1 MMGTGEFFGKVVSI
15 YARFSSANQREA
27 SLEDQIRRCREYV
40 ETRGGRV
47 TDALVFTDA
56 AVSGASLMRP
66 AFERMMAAVERKQID
81 VIVTEDISRISR
93 DIADSATLLK
103 KLQYLGVQLRSV
115 ADGINTSDRSAKLTY
130 TIKSLVSEAYLD
142 DLRDKTLR
150 GLEGRALA
158 GLSTGGLPT
167 GYRSSPV
174 HDTYGRLTGYR
185 IEIDPEA
192 SEVIRR
198 IFTLYRDGRSY
209 REIALLLNSE
219 GVLPPRAKSRR
230 RRKGW
235 VASTIREILR
245 NRAYIGERTFKK
257 RQWVKLPGTNTRRYR
272 PREESEVIR
281 QVHPELAI
289 IDEELWEQVRAR
301 TDSSRATY
309 TKTAPGVARGGSSG
323 RRNNYVLSG
332 ILVCGE
338 CGAAMTIASG
348 TSASYYQCADYKKRG
363 TCKNGR
369 SIREDVAK
377 ERVFNAIGARYNT
390 PEATTFLR
398 QAMVDAIAS
407 MSRTGNAELQE
418 RRARL
423 ERTEERLRNLVDFI
437 SRGETFPSVRE
448 ALADLEAQAKQEKD
462 AIARLRETGAKP
474 VQLPTPDMI
483 LDLWNKFERIAEH
496 DPLQTREALRLLF
509 AGQGLRATPQPD
521 GRYMAE
527 GQIDL
532 SALFRLDLSS
542 AGDKTPKAPKGLLGS
557 RTDVSSSSDGCAGRI

>member
-1 MMGTGEFFGKVVSI
+1 MGAGEFSGLAVCI

-27 SLEDQIRRCREYV
+27 SLEDQVRRCREYIV
-40 ETRGGRV
+40 ARAGRV
-47 TDALVFTDA
+47 DDALIFTDA

-66 AFERMMAAVERKQID
+66 AFERMMAAIERKQID

-103 KLQYLGVQLRSV
+103 KLQYLGVPLRSV

-167 GYRSSPV
+167 GYRSSPIS
-174 HDTYGRLTGYR
+174 DGYGRVTGYH

-192 SEVIRR
+192 SAIIRR
-198 IFTLYRDGRSY
+198 IFTLYRDGRSH

-219 GVLPPRAKSRR
+219 GVQPPRAKTRR

-235 VASTIREILR
+235 VASTIREMLR

-257 RQWVKLPGTNTRRYR
+257 RQWMKIPGTNTRRYR
-272 PREESEVIR
+272 LRDKSELI
-281 QVHPELAI
+281 QQMHPELAI
-289 IDEELWEQVRAR
+289 IDQELWEQVRAR
-301 TDSSRATY
+301 AESVRTTF
-309 TKTAPGVARGGSSG
+309 TKNASGVARGGSSG

-332 ILVCGE
+332 ILVCGA
-338 CGAAMTIASG
+338 CGAAMTSASG
-348 TSASYYQCADYKKRG
+348 TSASYYQCSDYKKRG

-369 SIREDVAK
+369 SIREDIAK
-377 ERVFNAIGARYNT
+377 ARVFDAVGARYNT
-390 PEATTFLR
+390 TEATAFLR
-398 QAMVDAIAS
+398 QAMVDAISS
-407 MSRTGNAELQE
+407 MSRSGNAELEE

-423 ERTEERLRNLVDFI
+423 ERTEERIRNLIDFI
-437 SRGETFPSVRE
+437 SRGESIPSIRE
-448 ALADLEAQAKQEKD
+448 ALADLHAQAKQEKD
-462 AIARLRETGAKP
+462 AIARLRETAAKP
-474 VQLPTPDMI
+474 VQLPTPEMI
-483 LDLWNKFERIAEH
+483 LGVWNNFERIAQQN
-496 DPLQTREALRLLF
+496 PLQTREALRLLF
-509 AGQGLRATPQPD
+509 AGQGLRATPQAD

-532 SALFRLDLSS
+532 SALFRLDLSTE
-542 AGDKTPKAPKGLLGS
+542 GDKTPKAPKGLPGAGPTY
-557 RTDVSSSSDGCAGRI
+557 RHPAVSCAGRI